1 MFDRCSVGDGGSVQW
16 GMVVVFSGGW
26 MVVVFS
32 GGWWYGG
39 SVQWGMVVVFSG
51 GWW

>member
-1 MFDRCSVGDGGSVQW
+1 MGDGGSVQW
-16 GMVVVFSGGW
+16 GMVVVFSGG
-26 MVVVFS
+26 
-32 GGWWYGG
+32 GG